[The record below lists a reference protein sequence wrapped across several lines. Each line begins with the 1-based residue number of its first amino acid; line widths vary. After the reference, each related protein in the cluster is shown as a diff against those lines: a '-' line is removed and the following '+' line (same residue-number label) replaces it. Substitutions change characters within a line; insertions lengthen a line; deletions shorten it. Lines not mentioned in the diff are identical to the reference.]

1 MNMIDKDRLL
11 ATLSAILSEKYKVK
25 VKVKEGKC

>member
-1 MNMIDKDRLL
+1 MSMIDKDRLL

-25 VKVKEGKC
+25 VKVKEGK

>member
-1 MNMIDKDRLL
+1 MIDKTKLL
-11 ATLSAILSEKYKVK
+11 FTLSAILSEKYKVK

>member
-1 MNMIDKDRLL
+1 MSTIDKDRLL

-25 VKVKEGKC
+25 VKVKEGK

>member
-1 MNMIDKDRLL
+1 MSTIDKDRLF

-25 VKVKEGKC
+25 VKVKEGK